1 MSGESEEMFLARID
15 PMLSRLDLD
24 FFGSRAPPNF
34 DVLQLLQ
41 HLKKKLTPSHLKQKK
56 EKKKQDRTA
65 FLKQLNKY
73 L

>member
-41 HLKKKLTPSHLKQKK
+41 HLKKTYPLSLETK
-56 EKKKQDRTA
+56 EEEEGKEETA

>member
-41 HLKKKLTPSHLKQKK
+41 HLKKTYPLSFETK
-56 EKKKQDRTA
+56 EEGGKEETA